1 MRRESFLAKIINES
15 IVLSVRKDLQG
26 DYGQIDVLRNIS
38 RLMQARKKSLRSV
51 VTKKSSPK
59 ASETAQDVEVSKL
72 AASLS
77 MDVNEPHDARS
88 RMHRC

>member
-1 MRRESFLAKIINES
+1 MVGICVGIDAES
-15 IVLSVRKDLQG
+15 RKDQ
-26 DYGQIDVLRNIS
+26 DVS
-38 RLMQARKKSLRSV
+38 DTGRLASMERKLCRQEKKSLRSV
-51 VTKKSSPK
+51 VTKKSPK